1 MALKI
6 CVADGQTRV
15 RFGLR
20 ILLEQQPGWKVT
32 GEVTDTK
39 ELLEKM
45 NADCPDLVLLD
56 WDLQGTP
63 KQILLPNLRELHPG
77 LLIVILSGR
86 PEMQRVAML
95 AGADAF
101 ASKADSP
108 EKLLNLIRDIACDK
122 PC

>member
-1 MALKI
+1 MAIKI

-39 ELLEKM
+39 ELLEKV
-45 NADCPDLVLLD
+45 NEDCPDLVLLD
-56 WDLQGTP
+56 WDLHGTP
-63 KQILLPNLRELHPG
+63 KQILLPHLREIHPG
-77 LLIVILSGR
+77 LRIVVLSGR
-86 PEMQRVAML
+86 PEMQRIAML

-108 EKLLNLIRDIACDK
+108 EKLLSLIRDITCDTAC
-122 PC
+122 